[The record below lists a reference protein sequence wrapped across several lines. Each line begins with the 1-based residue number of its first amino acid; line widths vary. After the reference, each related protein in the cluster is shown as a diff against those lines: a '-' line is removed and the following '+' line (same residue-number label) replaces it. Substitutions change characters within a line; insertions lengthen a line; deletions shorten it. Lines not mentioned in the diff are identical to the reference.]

1 MNILNEN
8 SFPKKKYSVKTQK
21 FSKTKDFFFWEHS
34 TITFAIRR
42 GECERILTGGGGL
55 CQCELSHTIFI
66 NLVPSP

>member
-1 MNILNEN
+1 MNIFNEN

-42 GECERILTGGGGL
+42 GECEHILTGGGG
-55 CQCELSHTIFI
+55 CVNANFHTQFLLI
-66 NLVPSP
+66 